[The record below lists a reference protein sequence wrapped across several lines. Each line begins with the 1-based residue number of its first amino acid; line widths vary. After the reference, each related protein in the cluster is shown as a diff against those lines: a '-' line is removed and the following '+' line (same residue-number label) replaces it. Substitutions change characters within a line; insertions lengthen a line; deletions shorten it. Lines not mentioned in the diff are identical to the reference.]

1 MKDYAELAAATPEVA
16 KQVRDDFFPELP
28 LDPEDIH
35 CFDSL
40 MAEAVTL
47 K

>member
-1 MKDYAELAAATPEVA
+1 MKDYAEFAAVTPEVA
-16 KQVRDDFFPELP
+16 KQVRDDFFPKSP

-40 MAEAVTL
+40 MAEVMTL